1 MKLLKAYNLKS
12 SSLVETIISFLII
25 SICFS
30 LATLS
35 YVNFTKSYTEVR
47 RINITNHMD
56 YILYRA
62 LKNKDFENGFENWND
77 YIFKKEFTL
86 IEKSKNK
93 IYFKLILTCESR
105 ELDDYSKE
113 FYISSP
119 LMHEK

>member
-35 YVNFTKSYTEVR
+35 YVNLAKSNTEVR

-56 YILYRA
+56 YILYET
-62 LKNKDFENGFENWND
+62 LKNKDFENGIENWDD

-86 IEKSKNK
+86 IEKSKTK
-93 IYFKLILTCESR
+93 IYFKLTLTCENAR
-105 ELDDYSKE
+105 LDDSAKKE
-113 FYISSP
+113 FYISSSY
-119 LMHEK
+119 